1 MTRKSLNV
9 LRPVTRKEGPRKKQ
23 VEKVRT
29 GLFHIHARTF
39 DITAIRTD
47 TQTWRVTQK
56 TLSGEIIRQENQDGR
71 ISDKEMVEQLMK
83 WTNKIGSEPRSDTAA
98 AKVVGV
104 RLTPAELERLKS
116 VAREGESFGDTL
128 RRLIAAA

>member
-1 MTRKSLNV
+1 MAPRTLNV
-9 LRPVTRKEGPRKKQ
+9 LKPAHRKEGPRKKQ
-23 VEKVRT
+23 VVKVRT
-29 GLFHIHARTF
+29 GLFYIYARTF

-56 TLSGEIIRQENQDGR
+56 TLSGEIIRQENLDGR
-71 ISDKEMVEQLMK
+71 IPDKEMVEQLLK
-83 WTNKIGSEPRSDTAA
+83 WKNRIGSEPRGETAA
-98 AKVVGV
+98 SKVVGV
-104 RLTPAELERLKS
+104 RLTSSELERLKS